1 MAKAEKDKQDLTIFS
16 ILLLT
21 SRLVPFSFFAD
32 DKNDDASRQRDR
44 RTPFFARPEIQERLN
59 TYLELI
65 KSYSGSG
72 TYFVRKISAQAM
84 LPLLRFSEFIPEI
97 VRTLTSLRE
106 SGNSVRQNQ
115 AHGLLVRVQIFME
128 AYFKYRELAKSSD
141 ATDSSFVEEETQL
154 LQALM
159 TFQ

>member
-32 DKNDDASRQRDR
+32 DRNDDASKQRDH
-44 RTPFFARPEIQERLN
+44 RTPLYMQPEIQERLN

-65 KSYSGSG
+65 KSYCGSG

-97 VRTLTSLRE
+97 VRTLTSLR
-106 SGNSVRQNQ
+106 
-115 AHGLLVRVQIFME
+115 
-128 AYFKYRELAKSSD
+128 
-141 ATDSSFVEEETQL
+141 
-154 LQALM
+154 
-159 TFQ
+159 

>member
-1 MAKAEKDKQDLTIFS
+1 MTIFS

-32 DKNDDASRQRDR
+32 DRDGDASKQRDH
-44 RTPFFARPEIQERLN
+44 RTPLFERPEIQERLN

-97 VRTLTSLRE
+97 VRTLTSLR
-106 SGNSVRQNQ
+106 
-115 AHGLLVRVQIFME
+115 
-128 AYFKYRELAKSSD
+128 
-141 ATDSSFVEEETQL
+141 
-154 LQALM
+154 
-159 TFQ
+159 